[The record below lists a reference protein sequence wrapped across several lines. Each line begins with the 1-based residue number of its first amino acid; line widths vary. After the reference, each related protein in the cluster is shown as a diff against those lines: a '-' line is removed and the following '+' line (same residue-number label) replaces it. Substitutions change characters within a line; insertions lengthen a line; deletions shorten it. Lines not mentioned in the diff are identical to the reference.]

1 LTALGLFWHLV
12 NFAAPAVGVG
22 ALTAALCK
30 LFWRRSLA
38 RWPWFTLAWQ
48 ASLAGLVVLA
58 AGLVITGHDG
68 KMGTYA
74 ALVVACTL
82 VPWLRTVR
90 A

>member
-1 LTALGLFWHLV
+1 M
-12 NFAAPAVGVG
+12 
-22 ALTAALCK
+22 
-30 LFWRRSLA
+30 
-38 RWPWFTLAWQ
+38 
-48 ASLAGLVVLA
+48 LA